1 MPRSARYPLLSA
13 DGAPAA
19 RVADVYPYLA
29 LLRENRDYRLLW
41 FGQIVSQLG
50 DWFNSVAVY
59 ALLLE
64 LTGNATSVALMIIVQ
79 FLPMAVIGPVAGVV
93 VDRVNRRRLMIATD
107 VLRGVAV
114 LALLAIRRADQVWLV
129 YVVMGVVV
137 SLTAF
142 FEPARTAVI
151 PNLTTRAQLLTAN
164 ALSSATWSAML
175 AIGAGLGGIVTAV
188 LGRNAAFLV
197 NAVSFMASAV
207 IIART
212 AFNASPP
219 EVKRPAGLA
228 SLTGA
233 GDLLEGI
240 RYVRSDRHVA
250 ALMLVK
256 AGWGIAGGGLLILT
270 VLGERVFPVGG
281 SAAAGIGVLYAARGV
296 GAGIGPILAR
306 AWLGQQPDEMRRAIA
321 PSYFLVSVFY
331 LMLSWS
337 PTIVLAGAA
346 VIGAH
351 AAGSVLWVFSTV
363 LLQMSVPDRF
373 RGRVFSAE
381 LALLMVVSAAS
392 SYACAFALDRW
403 AVSPFVLTRVLG
415 LVFVLPAAGWLLIER
430 RQFRKW

>member
-1 MPRSARYPLLSA
+1 MNPYRELLA
-13 DGAPAA
+13 H
-19 RVADVYPYLA
+19 
-29 LLRENRDYRLLW
+29 NRNYRLLW
-41 FGQIVSQLG
+41 LGQIVSQLG
-50 DWFNSVAVY
+50 DWFNSVAIY

-64 LTGNATSVALMIIVQ
+64 LTGSATSVALMIIVQ
-79 FLPMAVIGPVAGVV
+79 FLPMALIGPVAGVV
-93 VDRVNRRRLMIATD
+93 VDRVNRRRLMIAAD
-107 VLRGVAV
+107 ILRGLAV
-114 LALLAIRRADQVWLV
+114 LALLAVRRPDQVWMV
-129 YVVMGVVV
+129 YLVMGTVV

-151 PNLTTRAQLLTAN
+151 PNVTTRAQLLTAN

-175 AIGAGLGGIVTAV
+175 AIGAGAGGIVTAV

-197 NAVSFMASAV
+197 NAVSFLASAV

-212 AFNASPP
+212 SFDADPP
-219 EVKRPAGLA
+219 VVKRPAGWA
-228 SLTGA
+228 SLTGL
-233 GDLLEGI
+233 GDLVEGL

-256 AGWGIAGGGLLILT
+256 AGWGVAGGVLLIMT
-270 VLGERVFPVGG
+270 VLGQRVFPVGG
-281 SAAAGIGVLYAARGV
+281 SAAAGIGVLYAARGI

-337 PTIVLAGAA
+337 PTILLASAA

-381 LALLMVVSAAS
+381 LALLMIISAGS
-392 SYACAFALDRW
+392 SYVCAYAMDAW
-403 AVSPFVLTRVLG
+403 GASPFLLTRVLG
-415 LVFVLPAAGWLLIER
+415 TVFVLPAVGWLLIER
-430 RQFRKW
+430 RQFGDRPRGGGAAGTGPA

>member
-1 MPRSARYPLLSA
+1 MNPYRAL
-13 DGAPAA
+13 
-19 RVADVYPYLA
+19 VAG
-29 LLRENRDYRLLW
+29 NRNYRLLW
-41 FGQIVSQLG
+41 LGQIVSQLG
-50 DWFNSVAVY
+50 DWFNSVALY

-64 LTGNATSVALMIIVQ
+64 LTGTATSVALMIIVQ

-93 VDRVNRRRLMIATD
+93 VDRVNRRRLMIAAD
-107 VLRGVAV
+107 VLRGLVV
-114 LALLAIRRADQVWLV
+114 LVLLMVRRPDQVWMV
-129 YVVMGVVV
+129 YLVMGTVV

-151 PNLTTRAQLLTAN
+151 PSVTTRSELLTAN

-175 AIGAGLGGIVTAV
+175 AIGAGVGGIVTAL
-188 LGRNAAFLV
+188 LGRDAAFLV
-197 NAVSFMASAV
+197 NAVSFLASAV
-207 IIART
+207 IIGRT
-212 AFNASPP
+212 SFDADPP
-219 EVKRPAGLA
+219 AVKRPAGWA
-228 SLTGA
+228 SVTGL
-233 GDLLEGI
+233 GDLLEGF

-256 AGWGIAGGGLLILT
+256 AGWGVAGGVLLIMT

-337 PTIVLAGAA
+337 PTILLASAA

-381 LALLMVVSAAS
+381 LALLMIISAAS
-392 SYACAFALDRW
+392 SYACAYAMDAW
-403 AVSPFVLTRVLG
+403 GASPFLLTRVLG
-415 LVFVLPAAGWLLIER
+415 VVFVLPALSWLLIER
-430 RQFRKW
+430 RHFPK

>member
-1 MPRSARYPLLSA
+1 VNPYRAL
-13 DGAPAA
+13 
-19 RVADVYPYLA
+19 VAG
-29 LLRENRDYRLLW
+29 NRNYRLLW
-41 FGQIVSQLG
+41 LGQIVSQLG
-50 DWFNSVAVY
+50 DWFNSVALY

-64 LTGNATSVALMIIVQ
+64 LTGTATSVALMIIVQ

-93 VDRVNRRRLMIATD
+93 VDRVNRRRLMIAAD
-107 VLRGVAV
+107 VLRGLAV
-114 LALLAIRRADQVWLV
+114 LVLLMVRRPDQVWMV
-129 YVVMGVVV
+129 YLVMGTVV

-151 PNLTTRAQLLTAN
+151 PSVTTRSELLTAN

-175 AIGAGLGGIVTAV
+175 AIGAGAGGIVTAL
-188 LGRNAAFLV
+188 LGRDAAFLV
-197 NAVSFMASAV
+197 NAVSFLASAV
-207 IIART
+207 IIGRT
-212 AFNASPP
+212 SFNADPP
-219 EVKRPAGLA
+219 AVKRPAGWA
-228 SLTGA
+228 SVTGL
-233 GDLLEGI
+233 GDLLEGF

-256 AGWGIAGGGLLILT
+256 AGWGVAGGVLLIMT
-270 VLGERVFPVGG
+270 VLGQRVFPVGG

-337 PTIVLAGAA
+337 PTILLASAA

-381 LALLMVVSAAS
+381 LALLMIISAAS
-392 SYACAFALDRW
+392 SYACAYAMDAW
-403 AVSPFVLTRVLG
+403 GASPFLLTRVLG
-415 LVFVLPAAGWLLIER
+415 VVFVLPALGWLLIER
-430 RQFRKW
+430 RQFSK

>member
-1 MPRSARYPLLSA
+1 MN
-13 DGAPAA
+13 
-19 RVADVYPYLA
+19 PYRA
-29 LLRENRDYRLLW
+29 LLAGNRNYRLLW

-50 DWFNSVAVY
+50 DWFNSVAIY

-79 FLPMAVIGPVAGVV
+79 FLPMAIIGPVAGVV

-107 VLRGVAV
+107 ILRGLAV
-114 LALLAIRRADQVWLV
+114 LVLLTVRRPDQVWLV
-129 YVVMGVVV
+129 YVVMGAVV
-137 SLTAF
+137 SMTAF

-175 AIGAGLGGIVTAV
+175 AIGAGVGGIVTAV

-197 NAVSFMASAV
+197 NAISFLASAV

-212 AFNASPP
+212 SFNADPP
-219 EVKRPAGLA
+219 EVKRPAGWA
-228 SLTGA
+228 SVTGF
-233 GDLLEGI
+233 GDLVEGI
-240 RYVRSDRHVA
+240 RYVKSDRHVA

-256 AGWGIAGGGLLILT
+256 AGWGIAGGVLLIMT

-281 SAAAGIGVLYAARGV
+281 SAAAGIGVLYAARGL

-306 AWLGQQPDEMRRAIA
+306 AWLGQQADEMRRAIA
-321 PSYFLVSVFY
+321 PSYILVALFY
-331 LMLSWS
+331 MMLSWS
-337 PTIVLAGAA
+337 TTIYFASFA

-363 LLQMSVPDRF
+363 LLQMAVPDRF

-381 LALLMVVSAAS
+381 LGLLMIISAAS
-392 SYACAFALDRW
+392 SYVCGYALDNW
-403 AVSPFVLTRVLG
+403 GASPFLLTRVLG
-415 LVFVLPAAGWLLIER
+415 VLFVLPALGWLLIER
-430 RQFRKW
+430 KQFTKR

>member
-1 MPRSARYPLLSA
+1 MNPYRALLS
-13 DGAPAA
+13 
-19 RVADVYPYLA
+19 
-29 LLRENRDYRLLW
+29 ENRNYRLLW
-41 FGQIVSQLG
+41 LGQIVSQLG
-50 DWFNSVAVY
+50 DWFNSVALY

-64 LTGNATSVALMIIVQ
+64 LTGSATSVALMIIVQ

-93 VDRVNRRRLMIATD
+93 VDRVNRRRLMIGAD
-107 VLRGVAV
+107 VLRGLAV
-114 LALLAIRRADQVWLV
+114 LVLLAVRRPDQVWIV
-129 YVVMGVVV
+129 YVVMGTVV

-175 AIGAGLGGIVTAV
+175 AIGAGAGGIVTAL

-197 NAVSFMASAV
+197 NSLSFLASAV
-207 IIART
+207 VIART
-212 AFNASPP
+212 SFNADPP
-219 EVKRPAGLA
+219 EVKRPAGWA
-228 SLTGA
+228 SLTGF
-233 GDLLEGI
+233 GDLVEGV

-256 AGWGIAGGGLLILT
+256 AGWGVAGGVLLIMT

-296 GAGIGPILAR
+296 GAGVGPILAR
-306 AWLGQQPDEMRRAIA
+306 AWLGQRPDEMRRAIA

-337 PTIVLAGAA
+337 PTILLASAA
-346 VIGAH
+346 VVGAH

-381 LALLMVVSAAS
+381 LALLMIISAAS
-392 SYACAFALDRW
+392 SYVCAYAMDAW
-403 AVSPFVLTRVLG
+403 GASPFLLTRVLG
-415 LVFVLPAAGWLLIER
+415 VVFVLPAVAWLLIER
-430 RQFRKW
+430 RHFTK

>member
-1 MPRSARYPLLSA
+1 
-13 DGAPAA
+13 
-19 RVADVYPYLA
+19 VNPYRA
-29 LLRENRDYRLLW
+29 LLTENRNYRLLW
-41 FGQIVSQLG
+41 LGQIVSQLG

-59 ALLLE
+59 TLLLE
-64 LTGNATSVALMIIVQ
+64 LTGSATSVALMIIVQ
-79 FLPMAVIGPVAGVV
+79 FLPMALIGPVAGVV
-93 VDRVNRRRLMIATD
+93 VDRVNRRRLMIASD
-107 VLRGVAV
+107 ILRGLVV
-114 LALLAIRRADQVWLV
+114 LVLLVVRRPDQVWIA
-129 YVVMGVVV
+129 YAAMGTVV

-151 PNLTTRAQLLTAN
+151 PNLTTRSQLLTAN

-175 AIGAGLGGIVTAV
+175 AIGAGVGGVVTAL

-197 NAVSFMASAV
+197 NAASFLVSAA

-212 AFNASPP
+212 SFNADPP
-219 EVKRPAGLA
+219 EVKRPAGWS
-228 SLTGA
+228 SLTGL
-233 GDLLEGI
+233 GDLLEGM

-256 AGWGIAGGGLLILT
+256 AGWGVAGGVLLIMT
-270 VLGERVFPVGG
+270 VLGQRVFPVGG

-296 GAGIGPILAR
+296 GAGIGPIMAR

-337 PTIVLAGAA
+337 PTLLVASAA

-363 LLQMSVPDRF
+363 LLQISVPDRF

-381 LALLMVVSAAS
+381 LALLMIISAVS
-392 SYACAFALDRW
+392 SYVCAYAMDAW
-403 AVSPFVLTRVLG
+403 GASPFLLTRVLG
-415 LVFVLPAAGWLLIER
+415 MVFVLPAVAWLLIER
-430 RQFRKW
+430 KQFGDRSRSS

>member
-1 MPRSARYPLLSA
+1 
-13 DGAPAA
+13 
-19 RVADVYPYLA
+19 VNPYRA
-29 LLRENRDYRLLW
+29 LLAQNRNYRLLW
-41 FGQIVSQLG
+41 LGQIVSQLG
-50 DWFNSVAVY
+50 DWFNSVAIY

-64 LTGNATSVALMIIVQ
+64 LTGSATSVALMIIVQ
-79 FLPMAVIGPVAGVV
+79 FLPMAIIGPVAGVV
-93 VDRVNRRRLMIATD
+93 VDRVNRRRLMIAAD
-107 VLRGVAV
+107 VLRGLAV
-114 LALLAIRRADQVWLV
+114 LVLLVVGRPDQVWIV
-129 YVVMGVVV
+129 YAVMGTVV

-151 PNLTTRAQLLTAN
+151 PNLTTRSQLLTAN

-175 AIGAGLGGIVTAV
+175 AIGAGVGGVVTAL

-197 NAVSFMASAV
+197 NAASFLVSAA

-212 AFNASPP
+212 SFNADPP
-219 EVKRPAGLA
+219 EVKRPAGWS
-228 SLTGA
+228 SLTGF
-233 GDLLEGI
+233 GDLLEGM

-256 AGWGIAGGGLLILT
+256 AGWGVAGGVLLIMT

-296 GAGIGPILAR
+296 GAGIGPIMAR

-337 PTIVLAGAA
+337 PTLLVASAA

-363 LLQMSVPDRF
+363 LLQISVPDRF

-381 LALLMVVSAAS
+381 LALLMIISAVS
-392 SYACAFALDRW
+392 SYVCAYAMDAW
-403 AVSPFVLTRVLG
+403 GASPFLLTRVLAM
-415 LVFVLPAAGWLLIER
+415 VFVLPAVAWLLIER
-430 RQFRKW
+430 KQFGDRSRSS

>member
-1 MPRSARYPLLSA
+1 MNPYRAL
-13 DGAPAA
+13 
-19 RVADVYPYLA
+19 VAG
-29 LLRENRDYRLLW
+29 NRNYRLLW

-50 DWFNSVAVY
+50 DWFNSVALY

-64 LTGNATSVALMIIVQ
+64 LTGTATSVALMIIVQ

-93 VDRVNRRRLMIATD
+93 VDRVNRRRLMIAAD
-107 VLRGVAV
+107 VLRGLVV
-114 LALLAIRRADQVWLV
+114 LVLLMVRRPDQVWMV
-129 YVVMGVVV
+129 YLVMGTVV

-151 PNLTTRAQLLTAN
+151 PSVTTRSELLTAN

-175 AIGAGLGGIVTAV
+175 AIGAGAGGIVTAL
-188 LGRNAAFLV
+188 LGRDAAFLV
-197 NAVSFMASAV
+197 NAVSFLASAV
-207 IIART
+207 IIGRT
-212 AFNASPP
+212 SFNADPP
-219 EVKRPAGLA
+219 AVKRPAGWA
-228 SLTGA
+228 SVTGL
-233 GDLLEGI
+233 GDLLEGF

-256 AGWGIAGGGLLILT
+256 AGWGVAGGVLLIMT
-270 VLGERVFPVGG
+270 VLGQRVFPVGG
-281 SAAAGIGVLYAARGV
+281 SAAAGIGVLYAARGL

-337 PTIVLAGAA
+337 PTILLASAA

-381 LALLMVVSAAS
+381 LALLMIISAAS
-392 SYACAFALDRW
+392 SYACAYAMDVW
-403 AVSPFVLTRVLG
+403 GASPFLLTRVLG
-415 LVFVLPAAGWLLIER
+415 VVFVLPALGWLLIER
-430 RQFRKW
+430 RQFSK

>member
-1 MPRSARYPLLSA
+1 
-13 DGAPAA
+13 
-19 RVADVYPYLA
+19 VNPYRA
-29 LLRENRDYRLLW
+29 LLTENRNYRRLW
-41 FGQIVSQLG
+41 LGQIVSQLG
-50 DWFNSVAVY
+50 DWFNSVAIY

-64 LTGNATSVALMIIVQ
+64 MTGTATSVALMIIVQ
-79 FLPMAVIGPVAGVV
+79 FLPMALIGPVAGVV
-93 VDRVNRRRLMIATD
+93 VDRVNRRRLMIASD
-107 VLRGVAV
+107 ILRGLVV
-114 LALLAIRRADQVWLV
+114 LVLLVVRRPDQVWIA
-129 YVVMGVVV
+129 YAAMGTVV

-151 PNLTTRAQLLTAN
+151 PNLTTRSRLLTAN

-175 AIGAGLGGIVTAV
+175 AIGAGVGGIVTAL
-188 LGRNAAFLV
+188 LGRNTAFLV
-197 NAVSFMASAV
+197 NAASFLVSAA

-212 AFNASPP
+212 SFNADPP
-219 EVKRPAGLA
+219 EVKRPAGWS
-228 SLTGA
+228 SLTGF
-233 GDLLEGI
+233 GDLLEGM

-256 AGWGIAGGGLLILT
+256 AGWGVAGGVLLIMT

-281 SAAAGIGVLYAARGV
+281 SGAAGIGVLYAARGV
-296 GAGIGPILAR
+296 GAGIGPIMAR

-337 PTIVLAGAA
+337 PTLLLASAA

-363 LLQMSVPDRF
+363 LLQISVPDRF

-381 LALLMVVSAAS
+381 LALLMIISAAS
-392 SYACAFALDRW
+392 SYVCAYAMDAW
-403 AVSPFVLTRVLG
+403 GASPFLLTRVLG
-415 LVFVLPAAGWLLIER
+415 VVFVLPALAWLIIER
-430 RQFRKW
+430 KQFGDRSRSS

>member
-1 MPRSARYPLLSA
+1 MN
-13 DGAPAA
+13 
-19 RVADVYPYLA
+19 PYRA
-29 LLRENRDYRLLW
+29 LISENRNYRLLW
-41 FGQIVSQLG
+41 LGQIVSQLG

-107 VLRGVAV
+107 VLRGLAV
-114 LALLAIRRADQVWLV
+114 LVLLTVRRPDQVWLV
-129 YVVMGVVV
+129 YVVMGTVV
-137 SLTAF
+137 SMTAF

-151 PNLTTRAQLLTAN
+151 PNVTTRSQLLTAN

-175 AIGAGLGGIVTAV
+175 AIGAGVGGIVTA
-188 LGRNAAFLV
+188 LFGRNAAFTV
-197 NAVSFMASAV
+197 NAVSFLASAV

-212 AFNASPP
+212 SFDANPP
-219 EVKRPAGLA
+219 KVKRPAGWA
-228 SLTGA
+228 SVTGF
-233 GDLLEGI
+233 GDLVEGI
-240 RYVRSDRHVA
+240 RYVKSDRHVA

-256 AGWGIAGGGLLILT
+256 AGWGVAGGVLLIMT

-331 LMLSWS
+331 LLLSWS
-337 PTIVLAGAA
+337 PTILLASAA

-381 LALLMVVSAAS
+381 LALLMIISAAS
-392 SYACAFALDRW
+392 SYVCGYALDNW
-403 AVSPFVLTRVLG
+403 GASPFLLTRVLG
-415 LVFVLPAAGWLLIER
+415 VVFVLPAVGWLLIER
-430 RQFRKW
+430 RHFGDRSRAGEAPGTGPA

>member
-1 MPRSARYPLLSA
+1 MVSARETA
-13 DGAPAA
+13 AA
-19 RVADVYPYLA
+19 RVADVDPYRA
-29 LLRENRDYRLLW
+29 LISENRNYRLLW
-41 FGQIVSQLG
+41 YGQIVSQLG
-50 DWFNSVAVY
+50 DWFNSVALY

-93 VDRVNRRRLMIATD
+93 VDRVNRRSLMIAAD
-107 VLRGVAV
+107 ILRGLAV
-114 LALLAIRRADQVWLV
+114 LALLAIRRPDQVWLV
-129 YVVMGVVV
+129 YVVMGTVV

-151 PNLTTRAQLLTAN
+151 PNVTTRSQLLTAN

-175 AIGAGLGGIVTAV
+175 AIGAGVGGIVTAV

-197 NAVSFMASAV
+197 NAVSFLASAV
-207 IIART
+207 FIART
-212 AFNASPP
+212 SFNADPP
-219 EVKRPAGLA
+219 EVKRPAGWA
-228 SLTGA
+228 SLSGV
-233 GDLLEGI
+233 GDLLEGM
-240 RYVRSDRHVA
+240 RYVKSDRHVG

-256 AGWGIAGGGLLILT
+256 AGWGVAGGVLLIMT

-296 GAGIGPILAR
+296 GAGIGPIMAR

-337 PTIVLAGAA
+337 PTLGLASIA
-346 VIGAH
+346 VVGAH

-381 LALLMVVSAAS
+381 LALLMIISAAS
-392 SYACAFALDRW
+392 SYACAYAMDAWGMSPFAL
-403 AVSPFVLTRVLG
+403 TRLLG
-415 LVFVLPAAGWLLIER
+415 VVFILPAVGWLLIER
-430 RQFRKW
+430 QQFKR

>member
-1 MPRSARYPLLSA
+1 MN
-13 DGAPAA
+13 
-19 RVADVYPYLA
+19 PYRA
-29 LLRENRDYRLLW
+29 LITGNRNYRLLW

-50 DWFNSVAVY
+50 DWFNSVAIY

-107 VLRGVAV
+107 ILRGLAV
-114 LALLAIRRADQVWLV
+114 FLLLAVRRPDQVWLI
-129 YVVMGVVV
+129 YLVMGAVV
-137 SLTAF
+137 SMTAF

-151 PNLTTRAQLLTAN
+151 PNVTTRSELLTAN

-175 AIGAGLGGIVTAV
+175 AIGAGVGGVVTA
-188 LGRNAAFLV
+188 LFGRNTAFVV
-197 NAVSFMASAV
+197 NAASFLMSAV

-212 AFNASPP
+212 SFNADPP
-219 EVKRPAGLA
+219 EVKRPAGWA
-228 SLTGA
+228 SLTGF
-233 GDLLEGI
+233 GDLVEGI

-256 AGWGIAGGGLLILT
+256 AGWGIAGGMLLIMT
-270 VLGERVFPVGG
+270 VMGERVFQVGG
-281 SAAAGIGVLYAARGV
+281 SAAAGIGALYAARGI

-321 PSYFLVSVFY
+321 PSYVLVAMFY

-337 PTIVLAGAA
+337 TNIYVAGAA

-381 LALLMVVSAAS
+381 LALLMIISAAS
-392 SYACAFALDRW
+392 SYACGYALDNW
-403 AVSPFVLTRVLG
+403 GVSPFVLTRVLG
-415 LVFVLPAAGWLLIER
+415 VMFVLPTLGWLLIER
-430 RQFRKW
+430 RHFSPR